1 MRGLGFRARSWVRGG
16 VRNRGHDHATALRLR
31 RGVRGGGGDQGNG
44 SGGRLRKRKPGYLL
58 YGLISTAPEQKQTA
72 GFSLC
77 AFSEARG
84 VRCRM
89 ERISDSLRPLSAL
102 LLALLFF
109 PGCNALNLLCG
120 SARPAPVIG
129 SLSATTIT
137 FAEVQQGF
145 LLTVNGSQ
153 FVSSSVVVINGTTL
167 STTVVSGQ
175 QLQVTITTA
184 LISGPGTASVTVN
197 TPSGNSGDV
206 GCTSGG
212 TSSALVLTIT

>member
-1 MRGLGFRARSWVRGG
+1 M
-16 VRNRGHDHATALRLR
+16 
-31 RGVRGGGGDQGNG
+31 
-44 SGGRLRKRKPGYLL
+44 KRIG
-58 YGLISTAPEQKQTA
+58 
-72 GFSLC
+72 
-77 AFSEARG
+77 
-84 VRCRM
+84 
-89 ERISDSLRPLSAL
+89 DSLRPLSAL

-109 PGCNALNLLCG
+109 PGCNALNLLCR
-120 SARPAPVIG
+120 SARPVPVIG

-167 STTVVSGQ
+167 STTVLSSQ

-206 GCTSGG
+206 GCSSGG
-212 TSSALVLTIT
+212 TSGALVLTIT